1 MGLLKEIGEF
11 GLIEKIASSFSVPDG
26 YLGIGDDCAVLPQE
40 NGRQTLVSTDML
52 VEGTHFLLSDIS
64 PFDLGWKSAAV
75 NFSDIAASGGRPVGS
90 FLSIALPPTL
100 SEEWVDSFLAGYRR
114 MSDLAGAAAGV
125 AGADGNGAAA
135 GVAAGAAAGAAA
147 TPLQVGSAAGVP
159 LLGGDTTSSPDR
171 LCINVTVIG
180 EAACGLSRLRSAARP
195 GDLVCVTGTLG
206 DSAAGLRQILEGR
219 PRSNYLIQRH
229 YRPQPRIAEGLV
241 LASCE
246 GVHAMMDI
254 SDGVASDLR
263 HILKASGV
271 GARIDVT
278 ALPLS
283 PALLETCA
291 ASGWDPVRLAL
302 CGGEDYEL
310 LFTLAPSA
318 LASLSSLLPTGGAT
332 GFTVIGEITA
342 TPGLVWQNSAEDYFG
357 YTHF

>member
-114 MSDLAGAAAGV
+114 MSDLAGAAAG
-125 AGADGNGAAA
+125 
-135 GVAAGAAAGAAA
+135 AAGAAA

-310 LFTLAPSA
+310 LFTLAPHA
-318 LASLSSLLPTGGAT
+318 LASLSSLLPTGSAT